1 MPGAR
6 TFRSAARHPRPDA
19 SASPAPSSSTASDRT
34 PRAKPRFHAPR
45 AADYVAPVN
54 RIRLLPEH
62 VANQIA
68 AGEVVERPAS
78 VVKELV
84 ENSLDAAPTRISV
97 EIGAGGRSLI
107 RVTDDGTGMSR
118 DDALLCLERHATSK
132 IRRAEDLASIA
143 TMGFRG
149 EAIPSIASVSRF
161 TLTTRER
168 DDTSGE
174 ATQVVING
182 GKIIEVK
189 AAASPSGT
197 SVEVRQLF
205 FNLPARRKF
214 LRGED
219 TERAHIAH
227 YLTLV
232 ALAFPQVGFT
242 FVNDGR
248 TAWQLPPV
256 VWTDPAG
263 RFAALR
269 ERLRQLHGADVPLLP
284 VDLEAEVE
292 EAREEIHGPL
302 SEVHGAG
309 TGGSDFRLGNPDP
322 GIPSGHAPPTSR
334 FRMWGFIGAPGVSRG
349 TRDEQHLFVNQRP
362 VDNRG
367 LNFALLEGYHTA
379 LMRGR
384 YPVCCLF
391 LEIDPAAVDV
401 NVHPQKR
408 EVKFREE
415 QAVRRL
421 VAKAVRDTLLAFHGN
436 AGGAGGTGGQGG
448 TGAVEK
454 AFARHTTAETSIL
467 SVVDPAAAPP
477 DFAALAS
484 ASRSPGGQGLDGSG
498 PAPGFHLA
506 PPSEAPPAQ
515 TALPLPLK
523 PQTPSL
529 LHPRAADDV
538 PPAASDLSAPHAA
551 PGSPVFSP
559 QSCTQPPPSTAT
571 APLARWPAGSLA
583 HLPSGGAPVPLLHVP
598 LRLVGVVGRLYVV
611 LESDRGLVL
620 LDQHAA
626 HERILFEQMLARI
639 ETAQQ
644 APSQRL
650 LLPETV
656 ELTPRDADF
665 VRRNLATLARL
676 GVGLSEFGERT
687 FLLDA
692 LPPFV
697 KAGNPKQFAFELID
711 ALKSAGEGV
720 NNARLGEDVVA
731 KTVCRHAVKA
741 NDPLRGPE
749 LENLVNDLRRCTMP
763 YTCPHGR
770 PTLIEMNWREL
781 EKKFG
786 RTG

>member
-1 MPGAR
+1 
-6 TFRSAARHPRPDA
+6 
-19 SASPAPSSSTASDRT
+19 
-34 PRAKPRFHAPR
+34 
-45 AADYVAPVN
+45 VN

-84 ENSLDAAPTRISV
+84 ENSLDAGATRISA

-107 RVTDDGTGMSR
+107 RVTDDGLGMSR

-132 IRRAEDLASIA
+132 IRRAEDLAAIA

-149 EAIPSIASVSRF
+149 EAVPSIASVSRF

-168 DDTSGE
+168 DETTGE
-174 ATQVVING
+174 ATQIVIHG
-182 GKIIEVK
+182 GKILEVK
-189 AAASPSGT
+189 AAASPTGT

-214 LRGED
+214 LRSED

-232 ALAFPQVGFT
+232 ALAYPQVGFT
-242 FVNDGR
+242 FISDGR
-248 TAWQLPPV
+248 TLWQLPPV
-256 VWTDPAG
+256 KWATAAE
-263 RFAALR
+263 RFGALR

-284 VDLEAEVE
+284 VEFATEIE
-292 EAREEIHGPL
+292 EAPDEAPGGLPAGLLEEAAP
-302 SEVHGAG
+302 AG
-309 TGGSDFRLGNPDP
+309 ETVGGSRTARFRL
-322 GIPSGHAPPTSR
+322 
-334 FRMWGFIGAPGVSRG
+334 WGFIGAPGVSRS

-362 VDNRG
+362 VENRG

-391 LEIDPAAVDV
+391 LELDPAAVDV

-415 QAVRRL
+415 PAVRRL

-436 AGGAGGTGGQGG
+436 ASPAEHPAAIPAAPAASASPAPVGGRSLGTDFRLAPPPPTITAAQ
-448 TGAVEK
+448 TSLPLSLRPAV
-454 AFARHTTAETSIL
+454 APAPAAVT
-467 SVVDPAAAPP
+467 PAAAGPLIGT
-477 DFAALAS
+477 DFSRQPASAAPAEAGPAAL
-484 ASRSPGGQGLDGSG
+484 
-498 PAPGFHLA
+498 PAPAH
-506 PPSEAPPAQ
+506 PS
-515 TALPLPLK
+515 
-523 PQTPSL
+523 
-529 LHPRAADDV
+529 AA
-538 PPAASDLSAPHAA
+538 
-551 PGSPVFSP
+551 
-559 QSCTQPPPSTAT
+559 
-571 APLARWPAGSLA
+571 
-583 HLPSGGAPVPLLHVP
+583 VPLLHVP

-639 ETAQQ
+639 ESAQQ

-665 VRRNLATLARL
+665 VRQNLDTLTRL

-697 KAGNPKQFAFELID
+697 KAGSPKQFAFELID
-711 ALKSAGEGV
+711 ALKGAGAGV
-720 NNARLGEDVVA
+720 NSARLGEDVIA